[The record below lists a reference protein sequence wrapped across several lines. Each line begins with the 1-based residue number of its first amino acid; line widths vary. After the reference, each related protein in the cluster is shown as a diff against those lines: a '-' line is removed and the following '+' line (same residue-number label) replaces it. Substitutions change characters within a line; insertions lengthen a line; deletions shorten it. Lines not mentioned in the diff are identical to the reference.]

1 MTYLAWMICGA
12 LAGWLF
18 SRFVRPTFGAGGD
31 AGLGLGGGV
40 AGGALAFNLG
50 FPGLAGGIVGGLI
63 GGLVIVALLGAL
75 KER

>member
-1 MTYLAWMICGA
+1 MSFLAWVIFGT
-12 LAGWLF
+12 LGGWLY
-18 SRFVRPTFGAGGD
+18 SRYRRPTFGQGGD

-50 FPGLAGGIVGGLI
+50 LTGLLGGAI
-63 GGLVIVALLGAL
+63 GGLLGGVAIVALLGAL